1 MAIGQRIDQLHGNAN
16 MVSGAPHTA
25 FHYVAYSQL
34 LRNLSEITRDPTL
47 ILHDRSAAN
56 HFQIFDLGQIGE
68 QFFLDAIGEKRVR
81 LPRHPSATELDAS

>member
-1 MAIGQRIDQLHGNAN
+1 

-47 ILHDRSAAN
+47 ILHHRSAAN
-56 HFQIFDLGQIGE
+56 HFQIFELGQIGE
-68 QFFLDAIGEKRVR
+68 QFFLNAIGKVSVLFFFTQIVQRKNGNTFVGSR
-81 LPRHPSATELDAS
+81 AG